1 MNRYILLSYT
11 VLTNMTETIQ
21 VLFCKT
27 NHKCTIWKC
36 YEPFYSKNSIK
47 HNVSFESFQ
56 NLPVLAIGC

>member
-27 NHKCTIWKC
+27 NHKCTLLC
-36 YEPFYSKNSIK
+36 GSVMNPFTQKLY
-47 HNVSFESFQ
+47 
-56 NLPVLAIGC
+56 